1 MGCYR
6 GLIRVEKIIFHGL
19 INHIITCENRYP
31 ERKPTSTRPVSGLP
45 VPWCYMYG
53 VGVRVSAHLRRGAAP
68 YADASLS
75 LLEAR
80 THSCLAFRN
89 QNAARMA
96 REAGNVPWPTMPNFM
111 VIDPVPSTT
120 NGSSYP
126 ACTGW

>member
-1 MGCYR
+1 MACYR

-80 THSCLAFRN
+80 AHSCLPLLVGKRLG
-89 QNAARMA
+89 
-96 REAGNVPWPTMPNFM
+96 AGGGYVEFCVRHW
-111 VIDPVPSTT
+111 
-120 NGSSYP
+120 
-126 ACTGW
+126 

>member
-1 MGCYR
+1 
-6 GLIRVEKIIFHGL
+6 
-19 INHIITCENRYP
+19 
-31 ERKPTSTRPVSGLP
+31 
-45 VPWCYMYG
+45 
-53 VGVRVSAHLRRGAAP
+53 VRVSAHLRRRAAP
-68 YADASLS
+68 YTDASLS

-126 ACTGW
+126 ACTGWLLGVKLH